1 MDNLMLRALWAS
13 VGQFGSD
20 VEALIAAGIAPIAG
34 AAGTTTSP
42 RATGIDMDDTAN
54 LEFDLRVRFI
64 DDMFDNMSDYDVFVQ
79 KRIGGDKFETRN
91 VKTEWGEQDLWS
103 RRFLAA
109 EAMDTTET
117 GLDVP
122 TGTAHRYPK
131 GTLLKTVN
139 SSGEME
145 IMWVSAAASADSLT
159 VVRAASG
166 TGAVPTTTGYNHAL
180 SQEYLVIGNTIA
192 EGATRALR
200 GTPVAATKFNYSQI
214 SRQAVGVTFR
224 QNDADVY
231 GRSGTDIDTQLANV
245 LKQLMVGLDENI
257 LEGRRYA
264 GTGASDPG
272 GFGGLDYF
280 FDTSV
285 DSDANV
291 VDLNSAAI
299 TEKTFADLF
308 QTVFYKVGNNMGH
321 TLLVDAWTK
330 RKINAFWQPGVRQTR
345 SENVIGTVVDKIATD
360 FGEFEVFMHQGVPK
374 GKTFLVNPEYVEL
387 GHYGSRGRWNTRP
400 LPVTNDTIE
409 EEVYGDYTLKVKNAV
424 AQGKIQEIS
433 QSA

>member
-1 MDNLMLRALWAS
+1 MLRGLWAA
-13 VGQFGSD
+13 VGQFGSVVD
-20 VEALIAAGIAPIAG
+20 ELISLGIAPMAG
-34 AAGTTTSP
+34 GDGTITSP
-42 RATGIDMDDTAN
+42 RATGIDMDDTTN
-54 LEFDLRVRFI
+54 LEFALRVRYI
-64 DDMFDNMSDYDVFVQ
+64 DDQFDNMSDYDAFIQ
-79 KRIGGDKFETRN
+79 KRIGGDKFEVRN
-91 VKTEWGEQDLWS
+91 VKHEWGEDDLWS
-103 RRFLAA
+103 RRFLAN

-139 SSGEME
+139 TAGEME
-145 IMWVSAAASADSLT
+145 IMWVSAMASADSLT

-166 TGAVPTTTGYNHAL
+166 TGAVPTTTGYNHDNA
-180 SQEYLVIGNTIA
+180 QEYLVVGNSIA

-200 GTPVAATKFNYSQI
+200 GSAIATTKYNYSQI

-231 GRSGTDIDTQLANV
+231 GRSGSDIDMQLANV

-257 LEGRRYA
+257 IEGRRWP
-264 GTGASDPG
+264 GTTASDPG
-272 GFGGLDYF
+272 SFGGLDYF
-280 FDTSV
+280 FDTSI
-285 DSDANV
+285 DTNANV

-299 TEKTFADLF
+299 TEKTLADLF
-308 QTVFYKVGNNMGH
+308 QTVFYKVGNNMGKV
-321 TLLVDAWTK
+321 LLVDAWTK

-345 SENVIGTVVDKIATD
+345 SENVIGTVVDKIETD
-360 FGEFEVFMHQGVPK
+360 FGTFEVFMHQGVPK
-374 GKTFLVNPEYVEL
+374 GKCYLINPSFIEL

-400 LPVTNDTIE
+400 LPVTNDTVE

>member
-1 MDNLMLRALWAS
+1 MNKLILRALWAAT
-13 VGQFGSD
+13 GAFGD
-20 VEALIAAGIAPIAG
+20 AVDELISLGIAPMAG
-34 AAGTTTSP
+34 GAGTTTSP

-54 LEFDLRVRFI
+54 LEFDLRVRYI
-64 DDMFDNMSDYDVFVQ
+64 DDQFDNMSDYDVFVQ

-91 VKTEWGEQDLWS
+91 VKVEWGEQDLWS

-139 SSGEME
+139 STGQME
-145 IMWVSAAASADSLT
+145 IMWVSAAASASSLT
-159 VVRAASG
+159 VVRAAAG
-166 TGAVPTTTGYNHAL
+166 TAVGDAVTGYAHDNA
-180 SQEYLVIGNTIA
+180 QEYLVIGNTIA
-192 EGATRALR
+192 EGASRVLR
-200 GTPVAATKFNYSQI
+200 GTPIASTKYNYSQI

-231 GRSGTDIDTQLANV
+231 GRSGSDIDTQMANV
-245 LKQLMVGLDENI
+245 LSQLMVGLDENI
-257 LEGRRYA
+257 LEGRRHP
-264 GTGASDPG
+264 GTTASDPG
-272 GFGGLDYF
+272 TFGGLDYF
-280 FDTSV
+280 FDTAV
-285 DSDANV
+285 DADANV
-291 VDLNSAAI
+291 TDLNSAAI

-308 QTVFYKVGNNMGH
+308 QTVFYKVGNNMGK
-321 TLLVDAWTK
+321 LLIVDAWTK
-330 RKINAFWQPGVRQTR
+330 RKINQFWAPGVRQTR
-345 SENVIGTVVDKIATD
+345 SENVIGIVVDKIETD
-360 FGEFEVFMHQGVPK
+360 FGTFEVFMHQGVPK
-374 GKTFLVNPEYVEL
+374 GKSFLVNPAYIEL

-400 LPVTNDTIE
+400 LPVTNDTLE

-433 QSA
+433 QTA